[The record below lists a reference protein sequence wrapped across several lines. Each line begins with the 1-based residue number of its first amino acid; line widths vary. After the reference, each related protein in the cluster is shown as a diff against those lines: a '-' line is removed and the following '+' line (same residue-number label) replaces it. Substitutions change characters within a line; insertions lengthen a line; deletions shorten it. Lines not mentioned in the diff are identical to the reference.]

1 MIEAQN
7 FESRDAGFGW
17 MINHL
22 PTIVWQRRYYA
33 LAVFLAF
40 LIMAVVAAFAL
51 PTIYRS

>member
-1 MIEAQN
+1 MIEAHN

-33 LAVFLAF
+33 FAVF
-40 LIMAVVAAFAL
+40 AVL
-51 PTIYRS
+51 S